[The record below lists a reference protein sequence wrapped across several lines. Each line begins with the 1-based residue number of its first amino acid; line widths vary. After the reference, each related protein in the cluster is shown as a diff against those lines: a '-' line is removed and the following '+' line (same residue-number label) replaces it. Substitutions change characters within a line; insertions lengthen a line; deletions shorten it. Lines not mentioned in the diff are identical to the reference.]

1 MREQWQRFL
10 DDNASCW
17 AYNIVPELVERL
29 AEAVE
34 LGDDEE
40 VIDLLDSLYLQ
51 GVMLDDEGNLC
62 FVVDYIYLF
71 PNDWTV

>member
-1 MREQWQRFL
+1 MKKQWRKFL
-10 DDNASCW
+10 DENEGNWS
-17 AYNIVPELVERL
+17 YGIVPELVRRL
-29 AEAVE
+29 AEVVE